1 MGKDQV
7 IIYCGMHGLY
17 EKANHTG
24 YTNDPR
30 RAGIYERSKV
40 EDLLGSPY
48 SDRKNELLPVP
59 EDHET
64 RIAERIASLNA
75 ERDALAAQNLELRV
89 ALERLIAETDSVDAY
104 MLEVHE
110 AERVLTLPLPAAAA
124 KVAEWKEKAELLEW
138 LESIGGEL
146 YRTDSDDGSRKRW
159 AVPGHHG
166 AEGFD
171 SLLSALRAARGAA

>member
-75 ERDALAAQNLELRV
+75 ERDALAAQNLELRM
-89 ALERLIAETDSVDAY
+89 AIK
-104 MLEVHE
+104 EVHDTLTPLWRRIPSKTPDDPPIRSLE
-110 AERVLTLPLPAAAA
+110 FTDDQVREVYDAIAVLRSAA
-124 KVAEWKEKAELLEW
+124 K
-138 LESIGGEL
+138 
-146 YRTDSDDGSRKRW
+146 
-159 AVPGHHG
+159 
-166 AEGFD
+166 EGK
-171 SLLSALRAARGAA
+171 

>member
-1 MGKDQV
+1 MAE
-7 IIYCGMHGLY
+7 M
-17 EKANHTG
+17 
-24 YTNDPR
+24 
-30 RAGIYERSKV
+30 
-40 EDLLGSPY
+40 
-48 SDRKNELLPVP
+48 RK
-59 EDHET
+59 
-64 RIAERIASLNA
+64 RIAELEA